1 MIQKQG
7 KLFKRG
13 RKEGKKK
20 REKGRKR
27 GEKERKKEKR
37 KKKDTRKK
45 NRGMVGKKGKRKGK
59 RDDFAVTILG
69 RFLKSGK
76 GRLSKSMEQYTP
88 LFKIRS
94 SFYFF
99 SLTHHPHF
107 ACILNNYF

>member
-37 KKKDTRKK
+37 KKKDKERKIEVWW
-45 NRGMVGKKGKRKGK
+45 RWAKKGKRKGK
-59 RDDFAVTILG
+59 RDDFDVTILG
-69 RFLKSGK
+69 NFFKGN
-76 GRLSKSMEQYTP
+76 GRLSKLME
-88 LFKIRS
+88 
-94 SFYFF
+94 
-99 SLTHHPHF
+99 
-107 ACILNNYF
+107 